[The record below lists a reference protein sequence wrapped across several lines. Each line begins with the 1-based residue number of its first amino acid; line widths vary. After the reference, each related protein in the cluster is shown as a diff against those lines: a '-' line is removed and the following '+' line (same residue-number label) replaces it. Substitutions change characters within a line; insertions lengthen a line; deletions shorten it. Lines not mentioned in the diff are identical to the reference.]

1 MKKVFNVTISSYTLR
16 KIEEHTNKPY
26 EQIGFLIGELT
37 DQGLVI
43 RNAIS
48 GEGDANGSCSA
59 ISATSIARIA
69 DDVLNGRING
79 KIVGWYHSHIGAGV
93 FMSETDVQTQLRLQ
107 QFSPHVVALV
117 IDTVA
122 KEFGIFSYELHQ
134 GLVQIPED
142 CIKIT

>member
-1 MKKVFNVTISSYTLR
+1 VFNVAITTFALR

-37 DQGLVI
+37 EQGLLI
-43 RNAIS
+43 RNAVC
-48 GEGDANGSCSA
+48 GEGDANGSCS
-59 ISATSIARIA
+59 IMSTTSLARIA
-69 DDVLNGRING
+69 DDIVNGRISG

-117 IDTVA
+117 IDNVA
-122 KEFGIFSYELHQ
+122 KEFGVFSYDQHQ

-142 CIKIT
+142 CIKIV